1 MDLVMPI
8 MLLLITAVLCLQEN
22 IYGLVCFLAIRILV
36 PETVRLFNGLISL
49 NTGII
54 LVICIV
60 FCIKEKKIKYRKNDN
75 FLLMLSLFSVY
86 SIISLIISD
95 YANFSAQ
102 LSYTIQFIITDILP
116 PILAVLIIKSYDD
129 VLLICKTLIVSIIV
143 CGVYGCISFVIGSNP
158 YLDALGVSLF
168 EMGSSWRGAD
178 TSSTFASVNALGYFV
193 SMSIPIVFFID
204 EKKLLNSKIT
214 KLSIFFVFIL
224 TVMSKKRAA
233 FVTVLFFVFMWW
245 FCFPITKK
253 KIRILLTSIICCS
266 IGITIVLN
274 TPGLEILANFI
285 RSSFFFWNDSMVISI
300 SGGNVGSTFE
310 MRIGQILYP
319 FIEISNNFLFGH
331 GKGWC
336 AYYLSTHPFHPIM
349 FGFETITSR
358 IICEYGLVG
367 IPLYTYVFINSYK
380 YSEPKGEKSTN
391 YSMLYVF
398 TVLVMSIATGLDYY
412 YLFFVYIVFIHK
424 VLIFSRR

>member
-1 MDLVMPI
+1 
-8 MLLLITAVLCLQEN
+8 
-22 IYGLVCFLAIRILV
+22 
-36 PETVRLFNGLISL
+36 
-49 NTGII
+49 
-54 LVICIV
+54 
-60 FCIKEKKIKYRKNDN
+60 
-75 FLLMLSLFSVY
+75 
-86 SIISLIISD
+86 
-95 YANFSAQ
+95 
-102 LSYTIQFIITDILP
+102 
-116 PILAVLIIKSYDD
+116 
-129 VLLICKTLIVSIIV
+129 
-143 CGVYGCISFVIGSNP
+143 
-158 YLDALGVSLF
+158 
-168 EMGSSWRGAD
+168 
-178 TSSTFASVNALGYFV
+178 
-193 SMSIPIVFFID
+193 
-204 EKKLLNSKIT
+204 
-214 KLSIFFVFIL
+214 
-224 TVMSKKRAA
+224 
-233 FVTVLFFVFMWW
+233 MWW
-245 FCFPITKK
+245 FSFPITKK

-285 RSSFFFWNDSMVISI
+285 RSSVFFWNDSMVISV

-391 YSMLYVF
+391 YSMLYVL